1 MDYSTLL
8 NEEQLKPVTDTQGAV
23 LVLAGAG
30 SGKTR
35 VLTYRIAYLIEKCGV
50 SPYNILAITFTNKA
64 AGEMK
69 ERIHAVTGQDGMW
82 VMTFHS
88 FCARVLRNDADKLGH
103 SRNFSIY
110 GEAETDRI
118 ITRILKEGF
127 PEDTDKKKTIRWHI
141 SAAKSIAM
149 TPEQYSLRIKDPPE
163 CALITQV
170 YEKYEEELAKNNAF
184 DFDDLLLKTF
194 LLFAMHK
201 DVLEKYQDR
210 FLYVHVD
217 EFQDTNKIQFL
228 LVKMLVRKYGNIFVV
243 GDDDQSIYGW
253 RGADVGNILNFKKD
267 YPDCRIY
274 KLERNYRSSGNILK
288 TANKVIANNAG
299 RMGKQLWTDRE
310 DGVDV
315 SYRSLGD
322 DKTEADFVLEQIM
335 NLVKNHGY
343 KYSDFA
349 ILVRI
354 NSLTRVFEDRM
365 SSYGM
370 PYRVIGGFKF
380 YERKE
385 IKDFIAYLR
394 MAVNPADGESVTR
407 IINFPKRGIGDAC
420 VDALISA
427 CAEKNVSL
435 FDGLMILDELDLS
448 SAYKKKLSPFAALA
462 ADISENKDKMPLD
475 EYVKYVFDRIDF
487 YSAYDIDDPEGRTK
501 LENIDQFLT
510 SVHEFCAD
518 NPDVKLEEYLQ
529 TLSLLTDADETDE
542 GNYITIA
549 TIHGVKGL
557 EFRCVFIV
565 GLEEGIF
572 PSLRSDTTS
581 ADVEEER
588 RIMYVA
594 ITRAKERLW
603 LTNAGR
609 RFRFGKTESNPVS
622 RFVKESGLIAA
633 ARKSEERTVHH
644 TVQKAL
650 RREIPPAFGR
660 PAVTATKDISVFK
673 QGATVNHPKFGKGVI
688 QEVTGENARIAFEKM
703 GVKVLNLRLAPLTIE
718 G

>member
-8 NEEQLKPVTDTQGAV
+8 NQEQLKPVTDTEGAV

-50 SPYNILAITFTNKA
+50 SPNSILAITFTNKA

-69 ERIHAVTGQDGMW
+69 ERIQAVTGQDGMW

-103 SRNFSIY
+103 NRNFSIY
-110 GEAETDRI
+110 GEAESDRI
-118 ITRILKEGF
+118 ITRILKENF
-127 PEDTDKKKTIRWHI
+127 PDDTDKKKTIRWNI

-149 TPEQYSLRIKDPPE
+149 TPEQYAVRIKDHPE
-163 CALITQV
+163 CDLITQV
-170 YEKYEEELAKNNAF
+170 YTKYEEELAKNNAF

-299 RMGKQLWTDRE
+299 RMGKQLWTDKE
-310 DGVDV
+310 DGIEV
-315 SYRSLGD
+315 SYRSMVE

-343 KYSDFA
+343 RYSDFA

-354 NSLTRVFEDRM
+354 NSLTRIFEERM
-365 SSYGM
+365 MSYGM
-370 PYRVIGGFKF
+370 PCKVIGGFKF

-420 VDALISA
+420 VDALIHA
-427 CAEKNVSL
+427 CAERNMSL
-435 FDGLMILDELDLS
+435 FDGLMTLDELELS
-448 SAYKKKLSPFAALA
+448 PAYKKKLAQFAALA
-462 ADISENKDKMPLD
+462 KDISEKKDDMPLD
-475 EYVKYVFDRIDF
+475 EYVKYVFDKVDF
-487 YSAYDIDDPEGRTK
+487 YSAYDVDDPEGRTK

-510 SVHEFCAD
+510 SVHEACAD

-529 TLSLLTDADETDE
+529 TISLMTDADETDE

-572 PSLRSDTTS
+572 PSLRSDTTT

-594 ITRAKERLW
+594 ITRARERLW

-609 RFRFGKTESNPVS
+609 RFRFGKWESNSVS

-633 ARKSEERTVHH
+633 ARKTEDRTVHH
-644 TVQKAL
+644 TVQQAL
-650 RREIPPAFGR
+650 RRDLTPRFAK
-660 PAVTATKDISVFK
+660 TAAAGKDISAFK
-673 QGATVNHPKFGKGVI
+673 AGVKVRHPKFGDGVI
-688 QEVTGENARIAFEKM
+688 QDVTGENARIAFEKL
-703 GVKVLNLRLAPLTIE
+703 GVKVLNLRLAPLAVTGE
-718 G
+718 

>member
-8 NEEQLKPVTDTQGAV
+8 NTEQLRPVTDTQGAV

-69 ERIHAVTGQDGMW
+69 ERIRSVTGEDGMW

-103 SRNFSIY
+103 NRNFSIY
-110 GEAETDRI
+110 GEAESDRI
-118 ITRILKEGF
+118 ITRILKEEH
-127 PEDTDKKKTIRWHI
+127 PEDTDKKKSIRWHI

-149 TPEQYSLRIKDPPE
+149 TPEQYALRIKDNPDS
-163 CALITQV
+163 ALITQV
-170 YEKYEEELAKNNAF
+170 YARYEEELAKNNAF

-299 RMGKQLWTDRE
+299 RMGKQLWTEKDA
-310 DGVDV
+310 GVEV
-315 SYRSLGD
+315 AYRSLCD
-322 DKTEADFVLEQIM
+322 DKTEADFVLEQILS
-335 NLVKNHGY
+335 LVKNRGY

-370 PYRVIGGFKF
+370 PYKVIGGFKF

-394 MAVNPADGESVTR
+394 MAVNPADSESITR
-407 IINFPKRGIGDAC
+407 IINFPKRGIGDVC
-420 VDALISA
+420 VEALIAA
-427 CAEKNVSL
+427 CNARGLSL
-435 FDGLMILDELDLS
+435 FEGLKRLDELELAP
-448 SAYKKKLSPFAALA
+448 AYRKKLAAFAALA
-462 ADISENKDKMPLD
+462 TDLAENKESMPLD
-475 EYVKYVFDRIDF
+475 EYVKYVFDKVDF
-487 YSAYDIDDPEGRTK
+487 YSAYDMDDPEGRTK

-572 PSLRSDTTS
+572 PSLRSDTTT

-594 ITRAKERLW
+594 ITRAQERLW

-609 RFRFGKTESNPVS
+609 RFRFGKYESNSVS

-633 ARKSEERTVHH
+633 TRRPEERTVHH

-650 RREIPPAFGR
+650 RRDMPKFA
-660 PAVTATKDISVFK
+660 ASNAAAAKDLSVFK
-673 QGATVNHPKFGKGVI
+673 PNVGVMHPKFGRGVI
-688 QEVTGENARIAFEKM
+688 NEINGENARIAFDAL
-703 GVKVLNLRLAPLTIE
+703 GVKVLNLRLAPLTIQGE
-718 G
+718 

>member
-8 NEEQLKPVTDTQGAV
+8 NTEQLRPVTDTQGAV

-69 ERIHAVTGQDGMW
+69 ERIRSVTGEDGMW

-103 SRNFSIY
+103 NRNFSIY
-110 GEAETDRI
+110 GEAESDRI
-118 ITRILKEGF
+118 ITRILKEEH
-127 PEDTDKKKTIRWHI
+127 PEDTDKKKSIRWHI

-149 TPEQYSLRIKDPPE
+149 TPEQYALRIKDNPDS
-163 CALITQV
+163 ALITQV
-170 YEKYEEELAKNNAF
+170 YARYEEELAKNNAF

-299 RMGKQLWTDRE
+299 RMGKQLWTEKDA
-310 DGVDV
+310 GVEV
-315 SYRSLGD
+315 AYRSLCD
-322 DKTEADFVLEQIM
+322 DKTEADFVLEQILS
-335 NLVKNHGY
+335 LVKNRGY

-370 PYRVIGGFKF
+370 PYKVIGGFKF

-394 MAVNPADGESVTR
+394 MAVNPADSESITR
-407 IINFPKRGIGDAC
+407 IINFPKRGIGDVC
-420 VDALISA
+420 VEALIAA
-427 CAEKNVSL
+427 CNARGLSL
-435 FDGLMILDELDLS
+435 FEGLKRLDELELAP
-448 SAYKKKLSPFAALA
+448 AYRKKLAAFAALA
-462 ADISENKDKMPLD
+462 TDLAENKESMPLD
-475 EYVKYVFDRIDF
+475 EYVKYVFDKVDF
-487 YSAYDIDDPEGRTK
+487 YSAYDMDDPEGRTK

-572 PSLRSDTTS
+572 PSLRSDTTT

-594 ITRAKERLW
+594 ITRAQERLW

-609 RFRFGKTESNPVS
+609 RFRFGKYESNSVS

-633 ARKSEERTVHH
+633 TRRPEERTVHH

-650 RREIPPAFGR
+650 RRDMPKFA
-660 PAVTATKDISVFK
+660 ASNAAAAKDLSVFK
-673 QGATVNHPKFGKGVI
+673 PNAVVMHPKFGRGVI
-688 QEVTGENARIAFEKM
+688 NEINGENARIAFDAL
-703 GVKVLNLRLAPLTIE
+703 GVKVLNLRLAPLTIQGE
-718 G
+718 

>member
-8 NEEQLKPVTDTQGAV
+8 NQEQLKPVTDTEGAV

-50 SPYNILAITFTNKA
+50 SPNSILAITFTNKA

-69 ERIHAVTGQDGMW
+69 ERIQAVTGQDGMW

-103 SRNFSIY
+103 NRNFSIY
-110 GEAETDRI
+110 GEAESDRI
-118 ITRILKEGF
+118 ITRILKENF
-127 PEDTDKKKTIRWHI
+127 PDDTDKKKTIRWNI

-149 TPEQYSLRIKDPPE
+149 TPEQYAVRIKDHPE
-163 CALITQV
+163 CDLITQV
-170 YEKYEEELAKNNAF
+170 YTKYEEELAKNNAF

-288 TANKVIANNAG
+288 TANKVIANNVG
-299 RMGKQLWTDRE
+299 RTGKQLWTDKE
-310 DGVDV
+310 DGIEV
-315 SYRSLGD
+315 SYRSMVE

-343 KYSDFA
+343 RYSDFA

-354 NSLTRVFEDRM
+354 NSITRIFEERM
-365 SSYGM
+365 MSYGM
-370 PYRVIGGFKF
+370 PCKVIGGFKF

-420 VDALISA
+420 VEALIQA
-427 CAEKNVSL
+427 CAERNMSL
-435 FDGLMILDELDLS
+435 FDGLMTLDELELS
-448 SAYKKKLSPFAALA
+448 PAYKKKLAQFAALA
-462 ADISENKDKMPLD
+462 KDISEKKDDMPLD
-475 EYVKYVFDRIDF
+475 EYVKYVFDKVDF
-487 YSAYDIDDPEGRTK
+487 YSAYDVDDPEGRTK

-510 SVHEFCAD
+510 SVHEACAD

-529 TLSLLTDADETDE
+529 MLSLMTDADETDE
-542 GNYITIA
+542 GDYITIA

-572 PSLRSDTTS
+572 PSLRSDTTT

-594 ITRAKERLW
+594 ITRARERLW

-609 RFRFGKTESNPVS
+609 RFRFGKWESNSVS

-633 ARKSEERTVHH
+633 ARKTEDRTVHH
-644 TVQKAL
+644 TVQQAL
-650 RREIPPAFGR
+650 RRDLTPRFAK
-660 PAVTATKDISVFK
+660 TAAAGKDISAFK
-673 QGATVNHPKFGKGVI
+673 AGVKVRHPKFGDGVI
-688 QEVTGENARIAFEKM
+688 QDVTGENARIAFEKL
-703 GVKVLNLRLAPLTIE
+703 GVKVLNLRLAPLAVTGE
-718 G
+718 

>member
-149 TPEQYSLRIKDPPE
+149 TPDQYSLRIKDHPE

-420 VDALISA
+420 VDALIRA

>member
-8 NEEQLKPVTDTQGAV
+8 NTEQLRPVTDTQGAV

-69 ERIHAVTGQDGMW
+69 ERIRSVTGEDGMW

-103 SRNFSIY
+103 NRNFSIY
-110 GEAETDRI
+110 GEAESDRI
-118 ITRILKEGF
+118 ITRILKEEH
-127 PEDTDKKKTIRWHI
+127 PEDTDKKKSIRWHI

-149 TPEQYSLRIKDPPE
+149 PPEQYSLRIKDNPDS
-163 CALITQV
+163 ALITQV
-170 YEKYEEELAKNNAF
+170 YARYEEELSKNNAF

-299 RMGKQLWTDRE
+299 RMGKQLWTE
-310 DGVDV
+310 KEAGVEV
-315 SYRSLGD
+315 AYRSLCD
-322 DKTEADFVLEQIM
+322 DKTEADFVLEQILS
-335 NLVKNHGY
+335 LVKNRGY

-370 PYRVIGGFKF
+370 PYKVIGGFKF

-394 MAVNPADGESVTR
+394 MAVNPADSESITR
-407 IINFPKRGIGDAC
+407 IINFPKRGIGDVC
-420 VDALISA
+420 VEALIAA
-427 CAEKNVSL
+427 CNARGLSL
-435 FDGLMILDELDLS
+435 FEGLKRLDELELAP
-448 SAYKKKLSPFAALA
+448 AYRKKLAAFAALA
-462 ADISENKDKMPLD
+462 TDLAENKESMPLD
-475 EYVKYVFDRIDF
+475 EYVKYVFDKVDF
-487 YSAYDIDDPEGRTK
+487 YSAYDMDDPEGRTK

-572 PSLRSDTTS
+572 PSLRSDTTT

-594 ITRAKERLW
+594 ITRAQERLW

-609 RFRFGKTESNPVS
+609 RFRFGKYESNSVS

-633 ARKSEERTVHH
+633 TRRPEERTVHH

-650 RREIPPAFGR
+650 RRDMPKFA
-660 PAVTATKDISVFK
+660 ASNAAAAKDLSVFK
-673 QGATVNHPKFGKGVI
+673 PNVVVMHPKFGRGVI
-688 QEVTGENARIAFEKM
+688 NEINGENARIAFDAL
-703 GVKVLNLRLAPLTIE
+703 GVKVLNLRLAPLTIQGE
-718 G
+718 

>member
-149 TPEQYSLRIKDPPE
+149 TPEQYSLRIKDHPE

-572 PSLRSDTTS
+572 PSLRSDTTT

>member
-8 NEEQLKPVTDTQGAV
+8 NQEQLKPVTDTEGAV

-50 SPYNILAITFTNKA
+50 SPNSILAITFTNKA

-69 ERIHAVTGQDGMW
+69 ERIQAVTGQDGMW

-103 SRNFSIY
+103 NRNFSIY
-110 GEAETDRI
+110 GEAESDRI
-118 ITRILKEGF
+118 ITRILKENF
-127 PEDTDKKKTIRWHI
+127 PDDTDKKKTIRWNI

-149 TPEQYSLRIKDPPE
+149 TPEQYAVRIKDHPE
-163 CALITQV
+163 CDLITQV
-170 YEKYEEELAKNNAF
+170 YTKYEEELAKNNAF

-299 RMGKQLWTDRE
+299 RMGKQLWTDKE
-310 DGVDV
+310 DGIEV
-315 SYRSLGD
+315 SYRSMVKD
-322 DKTEADFVLEQIM
+322 ETEADFVLEQIM

-343 KYSDFA
+343 RYSDFA

-354 NSLTRVFEDRM
+354 NSITRIFEERM
-365 SSYGM
+365 MSYGM
-370 PYRVIGGFKF
+370 PYKVIGGFKF

-420 VDALISA
+420 VEALIQA
-427 CAEKNVSL
+427 CAERNMSL
-435 FDGLMILDELDLS
+435 FDGLMTLDELELS
-448 SAYKKKLSPFAALA
+448 PAYKKKLAQFAALA
-462 ADISENKDKMPLD
+462 KDISEKKDDMPLD
-475 EYVKYVFDRIDF
+475 EYVKYVFDKVDF
-487 YSAYDIDDPEGRTK
+487 YSAYDVDDPEGRTK

-510 SVHEFCAD
+510 SVHKACAD

-529 TLSLLTDADETDE
+529 TVLLLTDADETDE
-542 GNYITIA
+542 GDYITIA

-572 PSLRSDTTS
+572 PSLRSDTTT

-594 ITRAKERLW
+594 ITRARERLW

-609 RFRFGKTESNPVS
+609 RFRFGKWESNSVS

-633 ARKSEERTVHH
+633 ARKTEDRTVHH
-644 TVQKAL
+644 TVQQAL
-650 RREIPPAFGR
+650 RRDLTPRFAK
-660 PAVTATKDISVFK
+660 TAAAGKDISAFK
-673 QGATVNHPKFGKGVI
+673 TGVKVRHPKFGDGVI
-688 QEVTGENARIAFEKM
+688 QDVTGENARIAFEKL
-703 GVKVLNLRLAPLTIE
+703 GVKVLNLRLAPLAVTGE
-718 G
+718 

>member
-149 TPEQYSLRIKDPPE
+149 TPDQYSLRIKDHPE

-572 PSLRSDTTS
+572 PSLRSDTTT